1 MSTSYFVL
9 SWNSFLPDGFH
20 EQYMYFMYC
29 SSSMFPVHPVW
40 ILGEQAISSP
50 WLCLSGV
57 SLQPSNQF
65 CDHLF
70 LNDDFILFSFFL
82 IIVSFLKC
90 IITVFVLLIIVYQE
104 ISIFIFTVLQ
114 NWGYILGLSVCVPL
128 SVCQCF
134 VWMCWVVLLF
144 LALLLSLVNSLCGS
158 ILFLLLYHL
167 FLYVCLFSPRV
178 NFIISPCSVLCHFL
192 IFSIF
197 PSVQLTC

>member
-1 MSTSYFVL
+1 MSTYVNPGPRRLIFSALDSDLCHCLQVGLLCCLPWTHLVAAISIFREKPWMTFVSDTVFLSVPDWMSGQTLTLQGVFFLWSALMSTSYFVL

-82 IIVSFLKC
+82 ILDTQNVWVSSFL
-90 IITVFVLLIIVYQE
+90 LI
-104 ISIFIFTVLQ
+104 
-114 NWGYILGLSVCVPL
+114 C
-128 SVCQCF
+128 
-134 VWMCWVVLLF
+134 
-144 LALLLSLVNSLCGS
+144 
-158 ILFLLLYHL
+158 
-167 FLYVCLFSPRV
+167 
-178 NFIISPCSVLCHFL
+178 
-192 IFSIF
+192 
-197 PSVQLTC
+197 